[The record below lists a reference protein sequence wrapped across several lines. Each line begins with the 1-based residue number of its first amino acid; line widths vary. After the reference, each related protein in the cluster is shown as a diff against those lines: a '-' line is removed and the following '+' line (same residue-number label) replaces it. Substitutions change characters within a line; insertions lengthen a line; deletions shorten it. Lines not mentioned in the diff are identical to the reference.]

1 MLGALCAVLA
11 VVVVILGL
19 AVWRLARDMSRVLAD
34 TRRIAKA
41 VTKVL
46 VARDVP
52 AQVDALR
59 WLRREFLWLDNRWPA
74 LAAEVRKRPMMTE
87 HAARSGALAE
97 ALDGLEAAGHVRL
110 APDEVAARYG
120 LTMAAT
126 DNDSDG
132 GEHA

>member
-34 TRRIAKA
+34 TRRLAKA

-46 VARDVP
+46 VAREVP
-52 AQVDALR
+52 SQVDALR

-74 LAAEVRKRPMMTE
+74 LAAEVRKRPMLTE
-87 HAARSGALAE
+87 HEAQIAALAK
-97 ALDGLEAAGHVRL
+97 ALHHVGEGGSVCL
-110 APDEVAARYG
+110 SPGEVAERLG
-120 LTMAAT
+120 LTLPAT
-126 DNDSDG
+126 GNDGDG

>member
-11 VVVVILGL
+11 VAVVILGL

-34 TRRIAKA
+34 TRRLAKA

-46 VARDVP
+46 VAREVP
-52 AQVDALR
+52 SQVDAIV

-74 LAAEVRKRPMMTE
+74 LAADVRKRPQMTA

-97 ALDGLEAAGHVRL
+97 ALNGLEAAGHVRL
-110 APDEVAARYG
+110 APDEVAERVG
-120 LTMAAT
+120 LTLPAT
-126 DNDSDG
+126 GIDCEGD
-132 GEHA
+132 ERA